1 MMNNRLKIGIGSYT
15 FTWSIGVPGY
25 ENKTPLSAFDLI
37 EKASELKAEVVQFAD
52 NMALEDYSRDELAR
66 LLSFAGERAIAIE
79 VGAKGLT
86 LERLNMYTDI
96 AGFLQAGILRFII
109 DDDGYE
115 PSPDI
120 VIEVIRSCIPVLEE
134 AKVRL
139 VLENHDRLNCSQFSS
154 IIEACNSPFVG
165 ICLDTVNSLGI
176 PEGTAEVINVLSP
189 YTLNLHVK
197 DFTVGRLDHKMGFR
211 VEGTP
216 AGEGKLDIAGLL
228 GKLSIMGKCDS
239 AILELWT
246 PFGPTL
252 EDTIARENEWAY
264 KSMQYLRQLSY

>member
-1 MMNNRLKIGIGSYT
+1 M
-15 FTWSIGVPGY
+15 
-25 ENKTPLSAFDLI
+25 SAFDLI

-52 NMALEDYSRDELAR
+52 NLALENYSQDELIK
-66 LLSFAGERAIAIE
+66 LLSFAEKRAIAIE

-86 LERLNMYTDI
+86 PERLKIYTDI
-96 AGFLQAGILRFII
+96 AVLLHAEILRFII
-109 DDDGYE
+109 DGNNYE
-115 PSPDI
+115 PLPDT
-120 VIEVIRSCIPVLEE
+120 VIEVIRPCIPILEK

-139 VLENHDRLNCSQFSS
+139 ALENHDRLKSTEFLS
-154 IIEACNSPFVG
+154 IIKACDSPFVG

-176 PEGTAEVINVLSP
+176 PEGMVEVINVLSP

-197 DFTVGRLDHKMGFR
+197 DFTVGRLDHKMGFK

-216 AGEGKLDIAGLL
+216 AGEGKLDIVGLL
-228 GKLSIMGKCDS
+228 GKLSVMGKCNS

-252 EDTIARENEWAY
+252 EDTIARENEWAC
-264 KSMQYLRQLSY
+264 KSMQYLYQLSY

>member
-1 MMNNRLKIGIGSYT
+1 MNNRLKIGIGSYT
-15 FTWSIGVPGY
+15 FAWSIGVPGY
-25 ENKTPLSAFDLI
+25 ENRTPLSAFDLI

-52 NMALEDYSRDELAR
+52 NLALENYTRDELAR
-66 LLSFAGERAIAIE
+66 LLSFAEKRAIAIE

-86 LERLNMYTDI
+86 PERLNMYAYI
-96 AGFLQAGILRFII
+96 AEFLHADVLRFII
-109 DDDGYE
+109 DDNNYE
-115 PSPDI
+115 PLPDT
-120 VIEVIRSCIPVLEE
+120 VIEVIRPCIPILEK

-139 VLENHDRLNCSQFSS
+139 ALENHDRLKCAEFVS
-154 IIEACNSPFVG
+154 IVEACNSPFVG

-176 PEGTAEVINVLSP
+176 PEGTAEVIDTLSP
-189 YTLNLHVK
+189 FTLNLHVK
-197 DFTVGRLDHKMGFR
+197 DFSIGRLDHKMGFR
-211 VEGTP
+211 VEGMP
-216 AGEGKLDIAGLL
+216 AGEGKLDISGLFS
-228 GKLSIMGKCDS
+228 KLSAMGKCRS

>member
-1 MMNNRLKIGIGSYT
+1 MKNRLKIGISSYT

-25 ENKTPLSAFDLI
+25 GSQSPLSTFDLI

-52 NMALEDYSRDELAR
+52 NMALEHYSRDELST
-66 LLSFAGERAIAIE
+66 LLSLAEESAIEIE

-86 LERLNMYTDI
+86 PERLKMYTEI
-96 AGFLQAGILRFII
+96 AVLLHADILRFII
-109 DDDGYE
+109 DDNGYE
-115 PSPDI
+115 PSPDA
-120 VIEVIRSCIPVLEE
+120 VIEVIRPLVPELEK

-139 VLENHDRLNCSQFSS
+139 ALENHDRLKCTEFLS
-154 IIEACNSPFVG
+154 IVEACHSPFVG

-176 PEGTAEVINVLSP
+176 PEGTAEVINALSP
-189 YTLNLHVK
+189 FTLNLHVK
-197 DFTVGRLDHKMGFR
+197 DFSIERLDHKMGFR

-216 AGEGKLDIAGLL
+216 AGEGKLDIIGLF
-228 GKLSIMGKCDS
+228 GRLSPMGKCNS

-252 EDTIARENEWAY
+252 EDTIARENEWACR
-264 KSMQYLRQLSY
+264 SMQYLRHLSY

>member
-1 MMNNRLKIGIGSYT
+1 M
-15 FTWSIGVPGY
+15 
-25 ENKTPLSAFDLI
+25 SAFDLI
-37 EKASELKAEVVQFAD
+37 GKALELKAEVVQFAD
-52 NMALEDYSRDELAR
+52 NLPLENCSRDELAK
-66 LLSFAGERAIAIE
+66 LLSFAEERSIAIE

-86 LERLNMYTDI
+86 PERLKIYTDI
-96 AGFLQAGILRFII
+96 AGFLHADILRFII
-109 DDDGYE
+109 DDNAYE
-115 PSPDI
+115 PSPDN
-120 VIEVIRSCIPVLEE
+120 VIEVIRPSIPMLEK

-139 VLENHDRLNCSQFSS
+139 ALENHDRLKCAEFLS
-154 IIEACNSPFVG
+154 IVEACNSPFVG

-176 PEGTAEVINVLSP
+176 PEGTAEVINALSP
-189 YTLNLHVK
+189 FTVNLHVK
-197 DFTVGRLDHKMGFR
+197 DFSIGRLDHKMGFR

-228 GKLSIMGKCDS
+228 GRLSTMGKCSS

-264 KSMQYLRQLSY
+264 RSMQYLRQLSY

>member
-25 ENKTPLSAFDLI
+25 GNKTPLSAFDLI

-52 NMALEDYSRDELAR
+52 NMALENYSRDELAG
-66 LLSFAGERAIAIE
+66 LLSFAGERSIAIE

-86 LERLNMYTDI
+86 LERLNMYTAI
-96 AGFLQAGILRFII
+96 AAFLQAGILRFII

-120 VIEVIRSCIPVLEE
+120 VIEVIRSCIPALEE

-139 VLENHDRLNCSQFSS
+139 ALENHDRLNCAQFSS

-176 PEGTAEVINVLSP
+176 PEGTAEVINALSP
-189 YTLNLHVK
+189 LTLNLHVK
-197 DFTVGRLDHKMGFR
+197 DFSIGRLDHKMGFR
-211 VEGTP
+211 VEGMP
-216 AGEGKLDIAGLL
+216 AGEGKLDIAGLFS
-228 GKLSIMGKCDS
+228 KLSAMGKCRS

-252 EDTIARENEWAY
+252 EDTIARENDWAY